1 MKVLLVEDN
10 EAISKSMKRYLDMN
24 GMSCQTESDGKN
36 ALDVIRLKQHDVII
50 LDLAMPVFSGLDI
63 FYELK
68 NNGELCDHK
77 IIINT
82 ATPIEPE
89 LKEDFFESGILDIL
103 FKPLNPRTLL
113 CKLKSLEKNN

>member
-10 EAISKSMKRYLDMN
+10 ESISKSMKRYLDMN

-50 LDLAMPVFSGLDI
+50 LDLAMPGFSGLDI

-68 NNGELCDHK
+68 NNGELRDHK

-113 CKLKSLEKNN
+113 CKLKSLEKK